1 MGNFGMGALMVIAPL
16 VIAGLGF
23 VTFLF
28 GAGHMVHGR
37 FARAGFGL
45 GGGGA
50 ATIIGLA
57 AGLIGLNLQS
67 YQRLTYEVPLA
78 EVSVKAVNPS
88 LRIFTLSVRRLDG
101 TNRVQNCTL
110 QGDAW
115 EIGGRFQK
123 WKPWANELGL
133 NATYTLDQITNR
145 YNTAL
150 DGNGRKITA
159 CDIQGPA
166 PEVNQYLPKEWV
178 EWMLGHMLLKERQFG
193 SASYM
198 PMADGATYTVIATQF
213 GFNAQPSNEIANQAN
228 NGRSF

>member
-1 MGNFGMGALMVIAPL
+1 MMVVAPL
-16 VIAGLGF
+16 IIAGFGF
-23 VTFLF
+23 VAFLF
-28 GAGHMVHGR
+28 GAGHMVRGR
-37 FARAGFGL
+37 FGRAGVGL

-50 ATIIGLA
+50 VTIVGLA

-78 EVSVKAVNPS
+78 EVSIKAVNPAERIYS
-88 LRIFTLSVRRLDG
+88 LTVRRLDG
-101 TNRVQNCTL
+101 TNRMQNCTL

-145 YNTAL
+145 YNRAT
-150 DGNGRKITA
+150 DGNGHNITA
-159 CDIQGPA
+159 CDIQGPP
-166 PEVNQYLPKEWV
+166 PEVNQYLPESWV
-178 EWMLGHMLLKERQFG
+178 EWLLAHMLVKERQFG

-198 PMADGATYTVIATQF
+198 PMVDGATYTVIATQF

>member
-1 MGNFGMGALMVIAPL
+1 MGALLVVAPL
-16 VIAGLGF
+16 VLAGLGF

-28 GAGHMVHGR
+28 GAGHMLRGR
-37 FARAGFGL
+37 FAQAGFRL

-50 ATIIGLA
+50 ATIVGLA

-88 LRIFTLSVRRLDG
+88 ERIFTLTVRRLDG

-123 WKPWANELGL
+123 WQAWANELGL

-145 YNTAL
+145 YNTAA
-150 DGNGRKITA
+150 DGNGQKITA
-159 CDIQGPA
+159 CDIAGPS
-166 PEVNQYLPKEWV
+166 PEINQYLPKEWV
-178 EWMLGHMLLKERQFG
+178 EWILGHMLAKERQFG

-213 GFNAQPSNEIANQAN
+213 GFNAQPSNDIATQAN

>member
-1 MGNFGMGALMVIAPL
+1 MGNFGQGAMMVVAPL
-16 VIAGLGF
+16 IIAGLGF

-28 GAGHMVHGR
+28 GISHMVRGR
-37 FARAGFGL
+37 FAKAGFGL

-50 ATIIGLA
+50 VTIAGLA

-78 EVSVKAVNPS
+78 EVSVKAVNPAER
-88 LRIFTLSVRRLDG
+88 LFALTLRRLDG
-101 TNRVQNCTL
+101 TNRVQNCIL

-115 EIGGRFQK
+115 EVGGRFQK

-145 YNTAL
+145 YNRAA
-150 DGNGRKITA
+150 DGNGHMITA
-159 CDIQGPA
+159 CDIQGPP

-178 EWMLGHMLLKERQFG
+178 EWMLKHMLVREREFG

-198 PMADGATYTVIATQF
+198 PMVDGATYTVIATQF
-213 GFNAQPSNEIANQAN
+213 GFNAQPSNAIANQAN
-228 NGRSF
+228 DGRPF